1 MYLVIENR
9 HFLGANW
16 LSINWNMVEKKCE
29 TNFKLDILLAYHALQ
44 ENYLFSPT
52 SSSSFSALSF
62 FTRNTLAI
70 SSVFVVLYLY
80 FNFFVSCE
88 SLDSENKRANNNYY
102 WKQHIKTKEK
112 KWCLCAVWS
121 KDSHQ
126 MVATV
131 LIWCSPNF
139 IGKEF
144 YLHNISPFF
153 PFTCNGFIQTKEA
166 SDKAD
171 KWPPCKSI
179 R

>member
-1 MYLVIENR
+1 MQKLIYLVIGNR

-29 TNFKLDILLAYHALQ
+29 TTFKLDILLAYHALQ

-88 SLDSENKRANNNYY
+88 SLDSENKQANKQTIKNN
-102 WKQHIKTKEK
+102 TLKEK
-112 KWCLCAVWS
+112 KNGACVLCGQ
-121 KDSHQ
+121 K
-126 MVATV
+126 TV
-131 LIWCSPNF
+131 TTF
-139 IGKEF
+139 
-144 YLHNISPFF
+144 
-153 PFTCNGFIQTKEA
+153 
-166 SDKAD
+166 
-171 KWPPCKSI
+171 
-179 R
+179 

>member
-1 MYLVIENR
+1 METFINSALCQATTTPPPNPPKKDKFKDKLNSATCMQKLMYLVIGNR

-29 TNFKLDILLAYHALQ
+29 TTFKLDILLAYHALQ

-102 WKQHIKTKEK
+102 
-112 KWCLCAVWS
+112 
-121 KDSHQ
+121 
-126 MVATV
+126 
-131 LIWCSPNF
+131 
-139 IGKEF
+139 
-144 YLHNISPFF
+144 
-153 PFTCNGFIQTKEA
+153 
-166 SDKAD
+166 
-171 KWPPCKSI
+171 
-179 R
+179 